1 MDSLWT
7 YRKEGRFTDIR
18 IVCQGGALDAHKAI
32 LSLAMPVL
40 KLVDADMIIMP
51 DTSFVYLEEELQKVY
66 ENHPAFSANS
76 LNKVAKVV
84 KEEHK
89 CKIDTINSEV
99 KVEANNEFSEDDDE
113 EEEDMNET
121 FNYQM
126 NDHLN
131 IPLKSEAIKI
141 YEKNSIK
148 NVRGRLPNENKGVCS
163 LCHQTFNSNKSL
175 LNHLSKFHNKL
186 LKCKHCPEEFINYE
200 KLSIHKQDYH
210 KHLLKYQC
218 TKCDRGYKIKAAY
231 EDHLLTCGVTKEY
244 YCQKCGNKFS
254 SKKNLYD
261 HNSKVH
267 AEGNFECLECGK
279 TFTNKV
285 YLTRHNNYAHLN
297 IDRCSCHICGKS
309 LANSILLNRHVKAVH
324 EKIKEYRCPHCIYES
339 GDPKL
344 LKSHIDSAHLG
355 ISYECDICHSVFT
368 SKTGLYNHSR
378 TVHSDLRPFI
388 CQECG
393 EAFKRK
399 KNLDTHIDNKH
410 STVIY
415 SCTKCDKV
423 FKSKLSLDYHLK
435 THDIENQFPCEVCG
449 RRFITRTKLK
459 MHMNTHTGETPYK
472 CPGQGCMKAF
482 HSSDQLSHHK
492 KQCPIVENKSLVLML
507 HN

>member
-1 MDSLWT
+1 MDNLWT
-7 YRKEGRFTDIR
+7 YCKEGKFTDIQ
-18 IVCQGGALDAHKAI
+18 IVCQGGVLKAHKAM
-32 LSLAMPVL
+32 LSLTMPVIQL
-40 KLVDADMIIMP
+40 MDADMILMP
-51 DTSFVYLEEELQKVY
+51 DTSVQYLESELRKLYDNQ
-66 ENHPAFSANS
+66 PAFSVNGS
-76 LNKVAKVV
+76 HKEQV
-84 KEEHK
+84 KEEHN
-89 CKIDTINSEV
+89 ITLGGMNSEI
-99 KVEANNEFSEDDDE
+99 KVEALNEFSDDE
-113 EEEDMNET
+113 EEDDSSESHNEL
-121 FNYQM
+121 NE
-126 NDHLN
+126 HL
-131 IPLKSEAIKI
+131 ISSLKSEDAKI
-141 YEKNSIK
+141 SEKEPFK
-148 NVRGRLPNENKGVCS
+148 NARGRAPNENKGVCII
-163 LCHQTFNSNKSL
+163 CQQTFNSNKSL
-175 LNHLSKFHNKL
+175 LNHLSKYHNQL
-186 LKCKHCPEEFINYE
+186 LKCKHCPEEFLNYE
-200 KLSIHKQDYH
+200 KLSIHKQEYH
-210 KHLLKYQC
+210 KNLLKYQC
-218 TKCDRGYKIKAAY
+218 GKCDRGYKIKSAY
-231 EDHLLTCGVTKEY
+231 EEHLLSCGVSKEY

-267 AEGNFECLECGK
+267 AEGNYECLECGK

-285 YLTRHNNYAHLN
+285 YLTRHKNYAHLN
-297 IDRCSCHICGKS
+297 MDRCSCHICGKT

-324 EKIKEYRCPHCIYES
+324 EKVKEYRCPHCLYES

-355 ISYECDICHSVFT
+355 ITYECDICHSVFT

-415 SCTKCDKV
+415 SCTKCEKV

-435 THDIENQFPCEVCG
+435 THDVENQFPCEVCG

-492 KQCPIVENKSLVLML
+492 KQCAIVENKNTLLML
-507 HN
+507 QN